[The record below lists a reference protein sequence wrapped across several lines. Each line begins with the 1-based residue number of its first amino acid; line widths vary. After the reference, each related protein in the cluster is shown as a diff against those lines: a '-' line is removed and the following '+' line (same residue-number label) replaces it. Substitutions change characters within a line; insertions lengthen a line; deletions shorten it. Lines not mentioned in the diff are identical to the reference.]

1 MWRAGS
7 ILREAYA
14 GRGGI
19 LVGESPAAPGL
30 CCFPGEH
37 SSGPSPPLPCSHLRV
52 SQKSTIQTPPHLFPA
67 PTSEHHRRAQS
78 RPLPTSP
85 LLPPQGVTALHL
97 GHHSKARNSPP
108 PLPPQCG
115 PMYSKLFPPTT
126 HSTPKTRRRGSSTQ
140 YPRSQGPRAFQTVLT
155 CWEPCQPA
163 VWAGQGGSPR
173 GLISCTHSASQLLRL
188 STPSWDATAPLSCA
202 LGKVL
207 CINVLTSRI
216 LGCFL
221 TDIAH
226 CPLCQL

>member
-1 MWRAGS
+1 M
-7 ILREAYA
+7 E
-14 GRGGI
+14 GRLDPQG
-19 LVGESPAAPGL
+19 GL
-30 CCFPGEH
+30 CRKRRHTGGGEP
-37 SSGPSPPLPCSHLRV
+37 SSTRALLLP
-52 SQKSTIQTPPHLFPA
+52 
-67 PTSEHHRRAQS
+67 RRAQF

-85 LLPPQGVTALHL
+85 LLPPQGITGEHSPDPSPPLPCSHL
-97 GHHSKARNSPP
+97 RASQESTVQAPSHLSPAPTPGCHCSPLGTPFQGQKLTPP

-188 STPSWDATAPLSCA
+188 STPSWDADCPS
-202 LGKVL
+202 VL
-207 CINVLTSRI
+207 CPRKGSVYK
-216 LGCFL
+216 
-221 TDIAH
+221 
-226 CPLCQL
+226 CPHLQNPGTFPH